1 VFVVKKMI
9 KKILIKQKKARQE
22 VITMRFIRYE
32 KDGEISHGIIEKSG
46 VKEVATANLYEED
59 DSGGKQAFDVS
70 YTGRS
75 FARSEIHLI
84 PPCQPTKIVAVG
96 LNYQSH
102 AQELNMQLPDEPL
115 LFLKPST
122 SVIGHEGYIS
132 YPPMSRRVDYEAE
145 LGVVI
150 GRVAKSVSVD
160 EAKSYILGYTC
171 FNDVTARDLQGKD
184 KQFTRS
190 KSFDT
195 FAPVG
200 PWIETDLDPTKCKV
214 ESFLNGKLKQS
225 GNTSDLVFPVFYLVS
240 FISEIMTL
248 LPGDI
253 IATGTPSGIGPMKV
267 GDTVEVKIEGIGT
280 LRNQVSNPYRP

>member
-1 VFVVKKMI
+1 
-9 KKILIKQKKARQE
+9 
-22 VITMRFIRYE
+22 MRIVRYK
-32 KDGEISHGIIEKSG
+32 KDGESRHGIIEKKSVQEVESG
-46 VKEVATANLYEED
+46 SIYRNGDNE
-59 DSGGKQAFDVS
+59 GKTFADVS

-75 FARSEIHLI
+75 VALSEVHLLS
-84 PPCQPTKIVAVG
+84 PCQPTKIVAVG
-96 LNYQSH
+96 LNYRSH

-122 SVIGHEGYIS
+122 SVIGHEDYIM
-132 YPPMSRRVDYEAE
+132 YPSMSCRVDYEAE
-145 LGVVI
+145 LGVVM

-160 EAKSYILGYTC
+160 EAKAHILGYTC
-171 FNDVTARDLQGKD
+171 FNDVTARDLQAKD

-200 PWIETDLDPTKCKV
+200 PWIETDLDPTDCKV
-214 ESFLNGKLKQS
+214 ESFLNGKPMQS
-225 GNTSDLVFPVFYLVS
+225 GNISDLVFSVFQLVS
-240 FISEIMTL
+240 FISSVMTL

-267 GDTVEVKIEGIGT
+267 GDTVEVRIDGIGT
-280 LRNQVSNPYRP
+280 LRNQVSQPAKS